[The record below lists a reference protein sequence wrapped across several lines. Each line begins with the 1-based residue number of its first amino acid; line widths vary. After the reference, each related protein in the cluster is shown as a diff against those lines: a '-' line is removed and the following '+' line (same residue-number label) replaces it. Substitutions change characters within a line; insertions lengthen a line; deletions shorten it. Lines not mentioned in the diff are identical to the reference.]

1 MSRKSELQ
9 QEYLE
14 VLDHAECLFAPEA
27 VDSAVERCAR
37 AVTDVYE
44 HLNPL
49 ILCVMIGGLRFTSD
63 LLGHLRFAL
72 ELDYLQVT
80 RYGDETQGGA
90 LLWKKPPTQ
99 SLRGRHVLLVDD
111 ILDEGVTL
119 KALHAFCEAEGAAS
133 VASAVLVD
141 KGRPDRALEADFVGL
156 VAPDRFL
163 FGEGM
168 DYKGYG
174 RNLRGLWA
182 VA

>member
-1 MSRKSELQ
+1 
-9 QEYLE
+9 
-14 VLDHAECLFAPEA
+14 
-27 VDSAVERCAR
+27 
-37 AVTDVYE
+37 
-44 HLNPL
+44 
-49 ILCVMIGGLRFTSD
+49 MIGGLRFTSD

-119 KALHAFCEAEGAAS
+119 KALHAFCEAEGASS

-141 KGRPDRALEADFVGL
+141 KARPERALEADFVGL
-156 VAPDRFL
+156 VAIAVRRRHGL
-163 FGEGM
+163 Q
-168 DYKGYG
+168 GYG
-174 RNLRGLWA
+174 RNLQGLWA
-182 VA
+182 VAWRQHDHRFDRGDGFQLRRHDGR